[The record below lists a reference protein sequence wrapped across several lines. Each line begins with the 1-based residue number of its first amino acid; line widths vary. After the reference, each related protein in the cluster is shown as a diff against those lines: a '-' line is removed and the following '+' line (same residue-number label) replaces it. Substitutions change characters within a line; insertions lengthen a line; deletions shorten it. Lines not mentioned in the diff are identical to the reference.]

1 MSKGKFTAEFKEEA
15 VKQVKER
22 GYKVS
27 EISERLGVSKHSLYK
42 WLKQARGE

>member
-1 MSKGKFTAEFKEEA
+1 MSNGKFTEEFKEEA

-27 EISERLGVSKHSLYK
+27 EEVKKAFLGV
-42 WLKQARGE
+42 